1 MNDAEPSAWEWMFH
15 GRYLGFTITF
25 THAVTPEECLRR
37 YGVDPAA
44 ARHLPFVGIDA
55 ALQPGPDDAILRVGT
70 LREWVFAIEILG
82 GMGNAPSMLAEISR
96 DTETIAIHVGA
107 SALHTVTYW
116 VNGQPLEKF
125 EPGEA
130 PTLRAAGAHPFWD
143 ATERYRTAQ
152 PETRAVLA
160 AMQAVEERV
169 GGHLTPDL
177 DDGPLLSVVLPQILP
192 PPPSPMPA
200 LPRVNPSPPERL
212 GRHLGSFRPPE
223 R

>member
-1 MNDAEPSAWEWMFH
+1 MNDANPSVWEWMFH

-25 THAVTPEECLRR
+25 THAVKPEGLLRR
-37 YGVDPAA
+37 YGTDPST

-70 LREWVFAIEILG
+70 LRDWAFAIEILG
-82 GMGNAPSMLAEISR
+82 GMGNAPAMLTEISR
-96 DTETIAIHVGA
+96 GTETIVVHVGA
-107 SALHTVTYW
+107 SALHTLAYW
-116 VNGQPLEKF
+116 VDGQPQEKF

-143 ATERYRTAQ
+143 ATERCRTAQ
-152 PETRAVLA
+152 PGTRAVLA

-169 GGHLTPDL
+169 GGHLTRDL
-177 DDGPLLSVVLPQILP
+177 DDGPLLSVILPQMLP
-192 PPPSPMPA
+192 PPPSPVPA
-200 LPRVNPSPPERL
+200 LPRVTPSPPGRL
-212 GRHLGSFRPPE
+212 GRRLGSLRPPE